1 MDRFFNTI
9 VRRLSEGEG
18 SEAES
23 EAYRF
28 FPVDIDEDESRVYVD
43 AELPGFTNDQIEVA
57 VDGDVLT
64 IGAEQQAREPR
75 GRRRVAERSYRRVER
90 SFALPTAVDASNAEA
105 TLADGV
111 LRLSLPKTG
120 PEKRQ
125 KIEIR

>member
-1 MDRFFNTI
+1 M
-9 VRRLSEGEG
+9 
-18 SEAES
+18 
-23 EAYRF
+23 
-28 FPVDIDEDESRVYVD
+28 
-43 AELPGFTNDQIEVA
+43 A
-57 VDGDVLT
+57 VDDDVLT